1 MGTRRRW
8 RFTLPRRAHSLTGDV
23 WCFGREMTCNNCKAE
38 WSLYDPDS
46 VALGADDGDG
56 CKRMRFIKPCT
67 GTRGGDDDDDVSES
81 PPPPPPTV
89 GAGVVDPV
97 YRCLRTSST
106 VEGAGYHQHLS
117 RCVSACAKSAGMEW
131 LNLLRQNFDFCWA
144 VRSLRRIGWYKGCYH
159 CVACADRLHLLA
171 HSLGVV
177 AYMGG
182 WQCTAV
188 PSCNVNLILH
198 DSHKNMTLP
207 PRELHALRP

>member
-1 MGTRRRW
+1 MALHTPAPRALAHGRRLVLRARDDVQQLQGGVELVRPGLRRAGRRR
-8 RFTLPRRAHSLTGDV
+8 
-23 WCFGREMTCNNCKAE
+23 
-38 WSLYDPDS
+38 
-46 VALGADDGDG
+46 GDG